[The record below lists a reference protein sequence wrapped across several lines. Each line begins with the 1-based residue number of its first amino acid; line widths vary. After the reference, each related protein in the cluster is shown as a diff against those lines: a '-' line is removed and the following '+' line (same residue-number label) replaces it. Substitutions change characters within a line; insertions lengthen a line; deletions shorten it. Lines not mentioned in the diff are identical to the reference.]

1 VAEGKLS
8 LADAIGRSAD
18 ESLRNERETA
28 VTPEGNAWS
37 VWGTSTSVNPRP
49 LVDMGLGGEDF
60 VHNHPYQS
68 TNAIVGRGFSPADIA
83 SAGQRGARSM
93 TAVEPD
99 GTVYT
104 ARPGARGWPS
114 KDRVETTFGPMPA
127 PTKDEWLMANEGRAA
142 FGVRLDAFS
151 TVVLNALDTKIGEL
165 QGDIRQMEDQPW
177 NNYDTDAT
185 RLELAAAREAY
196 GRIAVWVRGVGLDG

>member
-1 VAEGKLS
+1 
-8 LADAIGRSAD
+8 
-18 ESLRNERETA
+18 
-28 VTPEGNAWS
+28 
-37 VWGTSTSVNPRP
+37 
-49 LVDMGLGGEDF
+49 
-60 VHNHPYQS
+60 
-68 TNAIVGRGFSPADIA
+68 
-83 SAGQRGARSM
+83 
-93 TAVEPD
+93 
-99 GTVYT
+99 
-104 ARPGARGWPS
+104 
-114 KDRVETTFGPMPA
+114 
-127 PTKDEWLMANEGRAA
+127 MANEGRAA